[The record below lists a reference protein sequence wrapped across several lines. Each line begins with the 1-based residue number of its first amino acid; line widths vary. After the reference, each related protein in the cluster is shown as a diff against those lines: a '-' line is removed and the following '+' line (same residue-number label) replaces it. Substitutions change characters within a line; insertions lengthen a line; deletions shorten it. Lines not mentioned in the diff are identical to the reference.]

1 MDIPRVHA
9 RAEFR
14 PGPHSSHPFEAS
26 RYGLGGHRQWKQAGP
41 EAKKAHARA
50 SRDIG
55 TSMSGQFVSAHPTS

>member
-9 RAEFR
+9 MAEFR
-14 PGPHSSHPFEAS
+14 PGPHNSHPFEAS
-26 RYGLGGHRQWKQAGP
+26 RYGPGGQRQWKQVGL

-55 TSMSGQFVSAHPTS
+55 ASMSCQFVSAHPTS